1 MDWNLIL
8 AELAFRTSRSSGA
21 GGQHVNKTETKVE
34 LLFDVMASSGLN
46 EAEKLLVLEKLSAR
60 INDEGILGVRS
71 QKERSQ
77 LANKEHTVERL
88 FTILTKALTPTIR
101 RIKTKPSAGSVEER
115 LQEKKK
121 MAEKKEWRKK
131 PKI

>member
-8 AELAFRTSRSSGA
+8 SELSFRTSRSSGA

-34 LLFDVMASSGLN
+34 CLFDVMASCGLN
-46 EAEKLLVLEKLSAR
+46 EVEKGLIFEKLAPR
-60 INDEGILGVRS
+60 INDEGILAITS

-77 LANKEHTVERL
+77 LSNKEHTIDRL
-88 FTILTKALTPTIR
+88 QALLAKALAPTIKR
-101 RIKTKPSAGSVEER
+101 VKTKPTAGSVEER

-121 MAEKKEWRKK
+121 LSEKKELRRRPK
-131 PKI
+131 P